1 MNTPRLRPFAAAL
14 GVALLVS
21 ALRAQA
27 TEAPP
32 AANAAGRSST
42 LREAIALALARD
54 PQVQGAEYLLQAV
67 QAQERQVRSRWWPRI
82 SVNTTNGRGSDI
94 ESGTTVERQTQR
106 ADLAVRMN
114 LFNGLADRAQLDA
127 IEIEQAA
134 AELELR
140 RTREDAAERVAV
152 TYADALRLDAL
163 IFRSN
168 WRLAEVRR
176 LGDNVKRQTQA
187 GKASTADTQLAEASM
202 LDAQVTHDNLLAERR
217 TAQARLDALVGAPM
231 GALVPVASLIPA
243 GVAPVDAAPPVSVEP
258 LWERTREANAA
269 WRAARERAR
278 AAVKRLGIVAPGL
291 LPKIDLEVRHRLYER
306 TSPLPNPYEQ
316 RGWSVVVSYD
326 MPLGGETFA
335 QRDEGRF
342 RAQAAQAE
350 ADRLGLTL
358 RLDLDA
364 SVQRVATA
372 TNAAPMLR
380 RQADQ
385 LAEVVKASEV
395 QYEAGRRSLQQLI
408 ELRNSYYSAEF
419 RFSEN
424 AMTFATATLRQ
435 LAISGALLPA
445 LMPALLPAP
454 LPTMGL
460 VEPTPPVR

>member
-1 MNTPRLRPFAAAL
+1 MRTYRLRPLVAAL
-14 GVALLVS
+14 GAALLVS
-21 ALRAQA
+21 SHPARAA
-27 TEAPP
+27 EPPP
-32 AANAAGRSST
+32 AADMAMSRDTAGRSST
-42 LREAIALALARD
+42 LQESLALALARD
-54 PQVQGAEYLLQAV
+54 PQVQGAQYLLQAV
-67 QAQERQVRSRWWPRI
+67 QAQGRQVRSRWWPRI
-82 SVNTTNGRGSDI
+82 AASTTNGRSSDI
-94 ESGTTVERQTQR
+94 ESGTTVERLTQR

-152 TYADALRLDAL
+152 AYSDALRLDAL
-163 IFRSN
+163 IYRSN
-168 WRLAEVRR
+168 WRLGEVRR

-187 GKASTADTQLAEASM
+187 GKASVADTQLAEASM

-217 TAQARLDALVGAPM
+217 TAQARLEALAGAPV
-231 GALVPVASLIPA
+231 GALVPVPVLNPA
-243 GVAPVDAAPPVSVEP
+243 LFSPGDRPAPLAVEL
-258 LWERTREANAA
+258 LWERARDANAA
-269 WRAARERAR
+269 WRSASERAR

-291 LPKIDLEVRHRLYER
+291 LPKLDVEVRHRLYER

-326 MPLGGETFA
+326 IPLGGETFA

-342 RAQAAQAE
+342 RAQAAQTE

-364 SVQRVATA
+364 SVQRVTTA
-372 TNAAPMLR
+372 TNAAPLLR

-419 RFSEN
+419 RYAEN

-445 LMPALLPAP
+445 LGMAEPPAAP
-454 LPTMGL
+454 TH
-460 VEPTPPVR
+460 

>member
-1 MNTPRLRPFAAAL
+1 MNTPRLRPLVAAL
-14 GVALLVS
+14 GVAWL
-21 ALRAQA
+21 ALALPA
-27 TEAPP
+27 LGADLPP
-32 AANAAGRSST
+32 ANAALMLSAAASGST
-42 LREAIALALARD
+42 LQEAIALALARD
-54 PQVQGAEYLLQAV
+54 PQVQGAQYLLQAV
-67 QAQERQVRSRWWPRI
+67 GAQERQVRSRWWPRL
-82 SVNTTNGRGSDI
+82 SASTTNGRSSDI
-94 ESGTTVERQTQR
+94 ESGNTVERQTQR
-106 ADLAVRMN
+106 ADLALRMN
-114 LFNGLADRAQLDA
+114 VFNGLADRAQLDA

-140 RTREDAAERVAV
+140 RAREDAAERVAV
-152 TYADALRLDAL
+152 AYADALRLDAL

-176 LGDNVKRQTQA
+176 LGENVKRQTQA

-217 TAQARLDALVGAPM
+217 TAQARLDALVGAPLGSLTPVPWLM
-231 GALVPVASLIPA
+231 PALI
-243 GVAPVDAAPPVSVEP
+243 APVGVPAPVSVDA
-258 LWERTREANAA
+258 LWDRARDTNAA
-269 WRAARERAR
+269 WRAASERAR
-278 AAVKRLGIVAPGL
+278 AAVKRLGVVAPGL
-291 LPKIDLEVRHRLYER
+291 LPKLDVEVRHRVYER
-306 TSPLPNPYEQ
+306 TSPLPNPYEA

-335 QRDEGRF
+335 QRDEGRL

-364 SVQRVATA
+364 SVQRAATA
-372 TNAAPMLR
+372 TKAAPMLR

-408 ELRNSYYSAEF
+408 ELRNNYYSAEF

-435 LAISGALLPA
+435 LAISGALLP
-445 LMPALLPAP
+445 
-454 LPTMGL
+454 GL
-460 VEPTPPVR
+460 GVAEPPVSAPR